1 MFVTGLGE
9 SPHLFS
15 PLVYA
20 LPTCVPSLH
29 QPLRTPPDGRR
40 RAQTHPLH
48 GAERALSLGQFSRS
62 GCRPSSTQNDRGCE
76 APRSRIRL
84 IRKLKRRPTPTHPV
98 TRTISGDMVSWYL
111 LGVPAV
117 SGGEAENYGRNLESP
132 STVVRTQIPN
142 MAGTKR
148 DVSVMCSGHI
158 LNVWISHWICI
169 PKQLAWLAIKTQT
182 RPLEHSHLPE

>member
-1 MFVTGLGE
+1 MFVTGLG
-9 SPHLFS
+9 SHHTSFLLWCTLSQPVY
-15 PLVYA
+15 LVFTN
-20 LPTCVPSLH
+20 LCGHRQSGGGGH
-29 QPLRTPPDGRR
+29 RRTRCR
-40 RAQTHPLH
+40 
-48 GAERALSLGQFSRS
+48 ERALSLGQFSRS
-62 GCRPSSTQNDRGCE
+62 GCRPSSTQKDRGCE

-84 IRKLKRRPTPTHPV
+84 IRRLKRRPTPTRPV

-117 SGGEAENYGRNLESP
+117 SGGEAENDGRNLESP
-132 STVVRTQIPN
+132 STVVRTQMPN

-169 PKQLAWLAIKTQT
+169 PKQLAWLATKTQT